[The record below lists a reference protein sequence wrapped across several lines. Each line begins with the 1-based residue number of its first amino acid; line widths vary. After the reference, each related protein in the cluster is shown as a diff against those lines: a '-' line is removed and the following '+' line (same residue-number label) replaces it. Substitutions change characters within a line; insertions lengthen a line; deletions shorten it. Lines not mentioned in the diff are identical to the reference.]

1 MVLLKGI
8 PFPVTRR
15 AVIGY
20 DMPSFEPY
28 DRNKES
34 LR

>member
-20 DMPSFEPY
+20 DMLSFEPY
-28 DRNKES
+28 GSE
-34 LR
+34 